1 MSSDLVLVSL
11 CDYEEYPCVGID
23 EIPEGEP
30 VYGLA
35 AKVPADLLAAV
46 KAAWKA
52 AAEAELAVGEWLV
65 TNEPNVAEELRWVQ
79 ERMR

>member
-1 MSSDLVLVSL
+1 MSSDLVLVRL

-46 KAAWKA
+46 KAAWKPSHGITA
-52 AAEAELAVGEWLV
+52 G
-65 TNEPNVAEELRWVQ
+65 T
-79 ERMR
+79 ERLP